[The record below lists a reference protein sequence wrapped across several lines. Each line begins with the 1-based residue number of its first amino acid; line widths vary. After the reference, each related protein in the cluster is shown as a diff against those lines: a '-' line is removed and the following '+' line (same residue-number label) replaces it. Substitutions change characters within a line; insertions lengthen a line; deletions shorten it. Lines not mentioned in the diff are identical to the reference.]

1 MGIENDPDV
10 RFKWPGYVKCS
21 KLSKIFIFWNF
32 MANRQTVDNFWPFW
46 TKLSFFVYFCVFGFF
61 LPYVL
66 VNASIMVML
75 RHLGSLLYVRGD
87 FKLSFKK
94 KSLILDKNWSLW
106 VELKFV
112 YFCCF
117 CCWSCQKL
125 CFWILEKNGSK
136 MSKMMKISFLSKIC
150 NFY

>member
-10 RFKWPGYVKCS
+10 RFKWLGYVKCS

-46 TKLSFFVYFCVFGFF
+46 TKLSFFVYFCLFGFF

-75 RHLGSLLYVRGD
+75 RHLGLLLYVRGD

-125 CFWILEKNGSK
+125 RFSFFEKNGSK
-136 MSKMMKISFLSKIC
+136 MSKMMKILFLSKIY